1 MNDFSYTRW
10 HLEFPKGNRSEVC
23 FKCFNI
29 FCNTYF
35 HPERTKTIYRFTVR
49 LEKINKLFFA
59 SQWIGQPSSHC
70 AILFCIWESL
80 NQCSEAC
87 LSNPLNFLHQYQTY
101 YLCVISLQP
110 WKSSITQRIWESPSR
125 NDTASFSHK
134 NHPLKT
140 ARKLLHKRLPVL
152 TAGPKRPVSCHA
164 VESKAHTGGANAS
177 KATGANPS

>member
-125 NDTASFSHK
+125 NDTASFFHK
-134 NHPLKT
+134 NHPLKN
-140 ARKLLHKRLPVL
+140 
-152 TAGPKRPVSCHA
+152 GQ
-164 VESKAHTGGANAS
+164 KASAQAPPCAHRRTKKTCVMLRSREQSTHRGADAS

>member
-1 MNDFSYTRW
+1 MI
-10 HLEFPKGNRSEVC
+10 FPTLVSIWSSPKETDQKSASSVLT
-23 FKCFNI
+23 F

-101 YLCVISLQP
+101 YLRVISLKP
-110 WKSSITQRIWESPSR
+110 WKSSITQREFEKVPAGMTR
-125 NDTASFSHK
+125 PPFSTK
-134 NHPLKT
+134 II
-140 ARKLLHKRLPVL
+140 LL
-152 TAGPKRPVSCHA
+152 KRPESFCTSASLCSPQDQKDLCHA
-164 VESKAHTGGANAS
+164 TQ
-177 KATGANPS
+177 